1 MANVDATNLR
11 STVQGSISLFHSAVP
26 AHVGNPRSILHAAN
40 WTTSTTPPELGGVLT
55 GFPTTAAEAD
65 SLENQ
70 GVDFGQ
76 LVVVDDARG
85 KHPSSSDG
93 DYLMTR
99 YERKTIKTTNEEK
112 SFDKLCDSAARFL
125 AFAGQ
130 LGRTDGGDGGAAAD
144 RMSADLPLP
153 VGVECR
159 EQDRQCVSS
168 KAHVVEVASENIA
181 ASPEQGNETV
191 TLLEDYDGS
200 LSARM
205 GTMSPS
211 ERAAAKDRDPVA
223 YEATA
228 LAAKAGAEGKRAAK
242 EATKE
247 KKRTANEAQ
256 QMDTP
261 FYVAVAQG
269 QPKPRFRRPAPT
281 IPSRITERLSSAV
294 TSPGPDGSG
303 SANTRFEF
311 GPLVLNSPA
320 SDCLLA
326 AGITEPTG
334 IQQAG
339 MGPIRNG
346 ESVVLHAMTGSGKTL
361 AFLLPLMQRWTP
373 SLFSPAAM
381 LARSGTAADGP
392 DEGFQV
398 LLALPTREL
407 AVQVAREV
415 VLLTGG
421 VTASVEL
428 LVDSNVFHNLEAVTA
443 PIVVGSAKV
452 LER

>member
-1 MANVDATNLR
+1 MNAATCAIPTTTR
-11 STVQGSISLFHSAVP
+11 P
-26 AHVGNPRSILHAAN
+26 AA
-40 WTTSTTPPELGGVLT
+40 GGILT

-65 SLENQ
+65 SLEKQ

-76 LVVVDDARG
+76 LVVVDHTLG
-85 KHPSSSDG
+85 ENPSSSDG

-99 YERKTIKTTNEEK
+99 YEGKSIKIADEEN
-112 SFDKLCDSAARFL
+112 FDKLCDSAARFL
-125 AFAGQ
+125 TFAGE
-130 LGRTDGGDGGAAAD
+130 LGHADAGDGGAVTGGTA
-144 RMSADLPLP
+144 ADLPLP
-153 VGVECR
+153 VGVESR
-159 EQDRQCVSS
+159 EQGRQRVSS
-168 KAHVVEVASENIA
+168 KAHVGEAAASGSIA
-181 ASPEQGNETV
+181 AAPEQANDTTV
-191 TLLEDYDGS
+191 TSSEGYDDS

-211 ERAAAKDRDPVA
+211 ERAAAKDRDPAA
-223 YEATA
+223 YEAAANAA
-228 LAAKAGAEGKRAAK
+228 LASTEAKRAAK
-242 EATKE
+242 GVTRD
-247 KKRTANEAQ
+247 KKRKANKAQ

-269 QPKPRFRRPAPT
+269 QPKPRFRPPVPT

-294 TSPGPDGSG
+294 AAPESDDSGP
-303 SANTRFEF
+303 ANTRLEF
-311 GPLVLNSPA
+311 GPLVLDSPA

-326 AGITEPTG
+326 ARITEPTG

-373 SLFSPAAM
+373 SLFSPASA
-381 LARSGTAADGP
+381 LARSGTAAEGP
-392 DEGFQV
+392 DGGFQV

-415 VLLTGG
+415 VLLAGG

-428 LVDSNVFHNLEAVTA
+428 LVDSNVYHNLEAVTA

-452 LER
+452 LERYWYTGRERREHA

>member
-1 MANVDATNLR
+1 M
-11 STVQGSISLFHSAVP
+11 
-26 AHVGNPRSILHAAN
+26 
-40 WTTSTTPPELGGVLT
+40 
-55 GFPTTAAEAD
+55 
-65 SLENQ
+65 
-70 GVDFGQ
+70 DFGQ
-76 LVVVDDARG
+76 LVVVDDALG

-99 YERKTIKTTNEEK
+99 YERKTIKITNEEK
-112 SFDKLCDSAARFL
+112 SFDKLCDSAARFS
-125 AFAGQ
+125 AFAGK
-130 LGRTDGGDGGAAAD
+130 LGHTDGGDGGAAAD

-153 VGVECR
+153 VGVECP

-168 KAHVVEVASENIA
+168 KAHAVEVASENIA
-181 ASPEQGNETV
+181 AAPEQGNETV
-191 TLLEDYDGS
+191 ALLEDYDDS

-228 LAAKAGAEGKRAAK
+228 LAAKAGAEAKRAAK

-247 KKRTANEAQ
+247 KKKTANEAQ

-269 QPKPRFRRPAPT
+269 QPKPRFRRPVPT

-294 TSPGPDGSG
+294 TAPGPDGSG
-303 SANTRFEF
+303 SANTRVEF
-311 GPLVLNSPA
+311 GPLVLDSPA

-339 MGPIRNG
+339 MGHIRSG

-373 SLFSPAAM
+373 SLFSPAAT